1 MKYSPGTLHNLC
13 LICSLETDFKTFPN
27 WNVSHSLLGQLW
39 RRQLWIWF
47 VYHYELFRSILD
59 ILYVIKISYSQ
70 FPFQGCENFLVSCN
84 KLEIGDIYLRC
95 SSVLSWH
102 TSSKSKAA
110 MSLVLQ
116 LPIVLRIQFSHYSTS
131 IISMHKCSSSLV
143 SLYRHVHIYVLCC
156 IVAILVVLL

>member
-1 MKYSPGTLHNLC
+1 MIVHVSQPSTYSTE
-13 LICSLETDFKTFPN
+13 LISTE
-27 WNVSHSLLGQLW
+27 
-39 RRQLWIWF
+39 RQLMPI
-47 VYHYELFRSILD
+47 LIMNMICLSLRTILD
-59 ILYVIKISYSQ
+59 ILYVIKISYSK

>member
-1 MKYSPGTLHNLC
+1 MPMAIMNM
-13 LICSLETDFKTFPN
+13 
-27 WNVSHSLLGQLW
+27 
-39 RRQLWIWF
+39 IWF
-47 VYHYELFRSILD
+47 IFTNNRSNWLLIEYLN
-59 ILYVIKISYSQ
+59 ISQYFWYLISYVKVLQ
-70 FPFQGCENFLVSCN
+70 HFPFQGCENFLVSCN
-84 KLEIGDIYLRC
+84 KLEIGDIYLHY

-131 IISMHKCSSSLV
+131 IIWMHKCSSSLV

>member
-1 MKYSPGTLHNLC
+1 MLIMNMIC
-13 LICSLETDFKTFPN
+13 LSLRTI
-27 WNVSHSLLGQLW
+27 
-39 RRQLWIWF
+39 WI
-47 VYHYELFRSILD
+47 FRSILD
-59 ILYVIKISYSQ
+59 ILYVMKISYSK

-156 IVAILVVLL
+156 IVAILVVLLRNNNTLYILEIALYFR